1 MSFAAVLL
9 LALAKSGVASP
20 VPQPVPPAPP
30 VPQPVPQAAHG
41 SDEEDL
47 SLSSISDLTKPDLWY
62 IFIQADHNEDG
73 KLSKPEFF
81 NFAAHYREEIER
93 AMYEK
98 ASEELDLDKDGTLSR
113 EEVEK
118 NLATWDIDGF
128 PQELERV
135 RNLEKEK
142 FKIADADGNGK
153 LEGEELVNMYGH
165 GVSDQVMEAEAKSV
179 MESKDLDKDGK
190 LNQKEFWY
198 DYLRPEE
205 DHEEEPYDRNETFH
219 SLDGNG
225 DGFIDMHELKMWEG
239 GYFFL
244 EDAIDKILIMADK
257 DEDGEATFQELA
269 DAWHDI
275 ELSGVQLPL
284 KGIIVR
290 ALGEHEAD
298 GRASEL

>member
-1 MSFAAVLL
+1 MLPGMAT
-9 LALAKSGVASP
+9 LALALATLATGM
-20 VPQPVPPAPP
+20 PQP
-30 VPQPVPQAAHG
+30 VPQPVPQPKAAPG
-41 SDEEDL
+41 ASEEEDL

-73 KLSKPEFF
+73 KLSKIEFF

-93 AMYEK
+93 SQYEK
-98 ASEELDLDKDGTLSR
+98 PTPDIDLDKDGTLSK

-118 NLATWDIDGF
+118 NLATWDIEGF

-135 RNLEKEK
+135 KNLEKEK
-142 FKIADADGNGK
+142 FRIADADGNGK
-153 LEGEELVNMYGH
+153 LEGEELINMYGH
-165 GVSDQVMEAEAKSV
+165 GINDKVLEAEAKSV
-179 MESKDLDKDGK
+179 MFSKDSDKDGK
-190 LNQKEFWY
+190 LTPKEFWF

-205 DHEEEPYDRNETFH
+205 DHEEEPWDRNETFH
-219 SLDGNG
+219 NLDGNQ
-225 DGFIDMHELKMWEG
+225 DGFIDLHELKLWEG

-244 EDAIDKILIMADK
+244 EDSIDKILFMADK

-275 ELSGVQLPL
+275 EMAGVQLPL
-284 KGIIVR
+284 KGIIIR